1 MDIKPDEVQMEQQT
15 KAWASFRRTRFGS
28 SDAPVIMG
36 VSPYSTPYKLWLEKT
51 GKVELVQK
59 TNYAIEIGN
68 RFEAVARARYEIK
81 TDLELPATVLVHP
94 RYPFIMAS
102 LDGYNKESS
111 VVLEI
116 KCFTSKTNFEMVKAG
131 KVPPWYYPQLQH
143 QLLVSG
149 AKEVHFF
156 CCQIAKVGLN
166 EQVIDDAL
174 VVVKPDEEYQ
184 KQLLFNLLGFKK
196 FIDDDI
202 APPLTDDDWMEC
214 DDQSTV
220 LLFSK
225 IKPIKKE
232 LARKEA
238 LIGKIKEEVLKLEE
252 ELVLLRDEAIEHV
265 EALGHPKISAVGV
278 RMAKNKAGIWS
289 IRLATEGD
297 NDAKKNS

>member
-1 MDIKPDEVQMEQQT
+1 MEKQAEEVQMEQQT
-15 KAWASFRRTRFGS
+15 KSWAQFRRTRLGS
-28 SDAPVIMG
+28 SDAPVVMG
-36 VSPYSTPYKLWLEKT
+36 VSPYSTPYKLWLEKS
-51 GKVELVQK
+51 GKVELVRK
-59 TNYAIEIGN
+59 SNYAIEIGN

-81 TDLELPATVLVHP
+81 TDLELPAAVLVHP

-102 LDGYNKESS
+102 LDGYNKQAS

-116 KCFTSKTNFEMVKAG
+116 KCFTSKTNFEIAKSG
-131 KVPPWYYPQLQH
+131 RVPEWYYPQLQH

-166 EQVIDDAL
+166 EQVVDDAL
-174 VVVKPDEEYQ
+174 VVVQPDPEYQ
-184 KQLLFNLLGFKK
+184 KQLLINLLGFKK
-196 FIDDDI
+196 FLDQDI
-202 APPLTDDDWMEC
+202 APPLTEDDWMEC

-232 LARKEA
+232 LLRKEA

-252 ELVLLRDEAIEHV
+252 ELALIREEAIEHV
-265 EALGHPKISAVGV
+265 EALGHPRISAVGV
-278 RMAKNKAGIWS
+278 KMAKNKAGVWS

-297 NDAKKNS
+297 NDAKKSS